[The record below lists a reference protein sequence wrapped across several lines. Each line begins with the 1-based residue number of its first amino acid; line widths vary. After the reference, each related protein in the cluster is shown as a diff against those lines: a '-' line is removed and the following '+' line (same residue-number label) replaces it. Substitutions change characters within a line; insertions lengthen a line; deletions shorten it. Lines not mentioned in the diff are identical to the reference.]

1 MPFLYLTHGDREG
14 YKKNNLKNNI
24 FFFFGLYKSVRIA
37 SYVRKPVETMKIRKT
52 HVKNV
57 QIDTSV
63 IEYYTPVR
71 RRTAAPCV
79 MQHC

>member
-14 YKKNNLKNNI
+14 YKKKKLKNNNFVKKNNFI
-24 FFFFGLYKSVRIA
+24 LFYFNKSVRIA

-63 IEYYTPVR
+63 IRAISKSCYS
-71 RRTAAPCV
+71 
-79 MQHC
+79 